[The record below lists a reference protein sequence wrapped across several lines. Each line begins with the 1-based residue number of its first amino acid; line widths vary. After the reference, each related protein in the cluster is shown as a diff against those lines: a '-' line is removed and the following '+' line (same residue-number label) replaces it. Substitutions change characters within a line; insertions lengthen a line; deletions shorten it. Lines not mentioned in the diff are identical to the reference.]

1 MVLKKK
7 LTLKPV
13 VQAPAKPEPKE
24 KKSAGNKL
32 PPDNYAPLMEEIVIP
47 LNTEGSYQLRVNLK
61 RGGELGLPYVDLRL
75 YVVGEQYTGY
85 TKKGV
90 SFEVHSLLD
99 VQDALEKVKAEI
111 AAKKLL

>member
-13 VQAPAKPEPKE
+13 EAKPEPKPAKAKTE
-24 KKSAGNKL
+24 KKL
-32 PPDNYAPLMEEIVIP
+32 PPDAYAPLMEEIVIP
-47 LNTEGSYQLRVNLK
+47 LNAEKTIQLRVNMK
-61 RGGELGLPYVDLRL
+61 RGGELGLPFVDLRL
-75 YVVGEQYTGY
+75 YVEGEQYTGY

-99 VQDALEKVKAEI
+99 VQDALQTVHDEI
-111 AAKKLL
+111 LKQKLL